1 MADISVIKLPNNSS
15 YNIKDT
21 TARTNAPKV
30 NVTLGTTTKAYLLG
44 TSTTPTATAALTE
57 TIADTGVYLDT
68 VSGEVSATTYSVN
81 QKVRLVHDTS
91 TNALNFVFT

>member
-1 MADISVIKLPNNSS
+1 MADISKITLLDGSE
-15 YNIKDT
+15 YNIKDV

-44 TSTTPTATAALTE
+44 TSTTPTSTAAMTE

-68 VSGEVSATTYSVN
+68 EAGELTAKTLCVDSGVNLVYDSTTSS
-81 QKVRLVHDTS
+81 LH
-91 TNALNFVFT
+91 FVFS